1 MFELVVSVL
10 VTLSVVIVIA
20 VFSMRLHR
28 RSLRSVFIRLAAVSV
43 GIMVVLTQ
51 ESSMAPQTAAV
62 TGAFAL
68 AGLII
73 VFGVL
78 QALPKSP
85 TKNARET
92 SFLPQERHDYTDL

>member
-28 RSLRSVFIRLAAVSV
+28 RSLRSAFIRLAAVSV

-51 ESSMAPQTAAV
+51 
-62 TGAFAL
+62 
-68 AGLII
+68 
-73 VFGVL
+73 
-78 QALPKSP
+78 
-85 TKNARET
+85 
-92 SFLPQERHDYTDL
+92 